1 MKVKEVIDVVN
12 NNKEV
17 FIDMWSLTDED
28 VLDEN
33 NIKVELGDCVTSL
46 PG

>member
-33 NIKVELGDCVTSL
+33 NIKLGDCVTSL